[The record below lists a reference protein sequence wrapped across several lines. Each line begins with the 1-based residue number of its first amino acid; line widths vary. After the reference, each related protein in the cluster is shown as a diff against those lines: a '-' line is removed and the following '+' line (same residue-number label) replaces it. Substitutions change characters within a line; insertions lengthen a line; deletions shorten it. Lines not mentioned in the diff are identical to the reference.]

1 MLIESNKLQTISNFA
16 SEKELTRQHIYRLI
30 KNGEINQVVIDG
42 IKFVLLD
49 DKAIQFERKRKA

>member
-49 DKAIQFERKRKA
+49 DKAVQFERKRKA